1 MSENNRVESDSE
13 SESDDDILVTIK
25 RKDGSF
31 DPPRIS
37 TMITTPSR
45 RDDISVTIKRK
56 DGTLDPPH
64 PGIPINTTRPPDVS
78 IEDWK
83 LPYWE
88 RPGRQR
94 KDPPRIPTMI
104 TFATPPRSAFLEAAF
119 LEALGRNPPREPFAI
134 NWAAVRVGA
143 PTAMGWKEEPPRSK
157 IRRYNLRPR
166 GIITN
171 KNPLKKHR
179 YVLRLSSK
187 KSKLN

>member
-37 TMITTPSR
+37 TMIT
-45 RDDISVTIKRK
+45 IKHK
-56 DGTLDPPH
+56 DGTLIPPH

-78 IEDWK
+78 IEDWN
-83 LPYWE
+83 LPWWA
-88 RPGRQR
+88 RPGFVPTAFDKYWGFIQVKS
-94 KDPPRIPTMI
+94 KDPNVILCR
-104 TFATPPRSAFLEAAF
+104 
-119 LEALGRNPPREPFAI
+119 GR
-134 NWAAVRVGA
+134 
-143 PTAMGWKEEPPRSK
+143 KETTRAH
-157 IRRYNLRPR
+157 RYNLRPR

-179 YVLRLSSK
+179 YVLR
-187 KSKLN
+187 SKLN